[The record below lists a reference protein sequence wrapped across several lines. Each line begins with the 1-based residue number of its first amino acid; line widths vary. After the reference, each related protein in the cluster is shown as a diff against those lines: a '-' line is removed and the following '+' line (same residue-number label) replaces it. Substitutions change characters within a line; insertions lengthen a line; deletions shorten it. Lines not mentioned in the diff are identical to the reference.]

1 MKQRFPEMVEK
12 TQKGDLPLPAVFMD
26 GEVVT
31 TGYVDYLS
39 IARAVQKARSAQ
51 AAQPQVNP

>member
-1 MKQRFPEMVEK
+1 MVEK
-12 TQKGDLPLPAVFMD
+12 VHKDNLPLPTVFMD
-26 GEVVT
+26 DEVVT

-51 AAQPQVNP
+51 AAKPRASS